1 MRKQEV
7 MKRLKAAR
15 GFVFDMDGTLV
26 LGNKDNKG
34 LEPLPG
40 ALELVR
46 LLRDRGV
53 PCISF
58 TNGTTRPPAAY
69 GVILRKLGFP
79 LQDDEI
85 MTPASAAA
93 DYFSRRGYK
102 RVMVLGGEGVWGPIA
117 DAGIEVVQPAEGAM
131 AEAIFVGWF
140 REFTMDHIE
149 IACRAVWQGAELFTS
164 SLAPFF
170 ATANGRALGTSV
182 AIVGAITK
190 ITRCKIKVLGKP
202 SPEALRSA
210 SRRMGIPTRE
220 LAVVG
225 DDPALEV
232 PMAHSG
238 KSLAIGVT
246 TGVSTD
252 KDFAALPPVK
262 RAHIVLPGVDELLKL
277 YSSAHR
283 K

>member
-1 MRKQEV
+1 MRKQDLI
-7 MKRLKAAR
+7 KRLKAAR

-26 LGNKDNKG
+26 LGNKENKG
-34 LEPLPG
+34 LSPLPG
-40 ALELVR
+40 ALELVK
-46 LLRDRGV
+46 LLNERGV
-53 PCISF
+53 PVVSF

-85 MTPASAAA
+85 MTPSSAAA
-93 DYFSRRGYK
+93 DYLSRRGVK
-102 RVMVLGGEGVWGPIA
+102 RAIVLGGEGVYGPIA
-117 DAGIEVVQPAEGAM
+117 DAGIEVVEPREGAM

-149 IACRAVWQGAELFTS
+149 VACRAIWQGAKLYTS

-182 AIVGAITK
+182 AIVGAITQ
-190 ITRCKIKVLGKP
+190 ITRCKVKVLGKP
-202 SPEALRSA
+202 SPEALRSIG
-210 SRRMGIPTRE
+210 RRMRIPTRD
-220 LAVVG
+220 LVVVG
-225 DDPALEV
+225 DDPALEI

-246 TGVSTD
+246 TGISTD
-252 KDFAALPPVK
+252 EDFATQPPSK
-262 RAHIVLPGVDELLKL
+262 RAHVVFSGVDELLEL
-277 YSSAHR
+277 YAGLKR
-283 K
+283 